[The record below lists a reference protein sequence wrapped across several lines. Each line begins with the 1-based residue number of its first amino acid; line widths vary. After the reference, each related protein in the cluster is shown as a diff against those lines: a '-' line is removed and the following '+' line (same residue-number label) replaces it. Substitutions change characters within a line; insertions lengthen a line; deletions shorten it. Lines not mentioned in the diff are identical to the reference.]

1 MEQIKQLEE
10 QIKTLE
16 KQRKE
21 INKKIRKVGYEVMRV
36 LKSHPAPKDDAVYN
50 YILKKE
56 SEGKSKKLAKIAG
69 LNKFLR
75 IYYARVKE
83 VYQ

>member
-1 MEQIKQLEE
+1 MKKEVLQI
-10 QIKTLE
+10 IV
-16 KQRKE
+16 
-21 INKKIRKVGYEVMRV
+21 KVAIY
-36 LKSHPAPKDDAVYN
+36 APEDSAVYW

-56 SEGKSKKLAKIAG
+56 SEGKSKKVSKIAG

>member
-1 MEQIKQLEE
+1 
-10 QIKTLE
+10 
-16 KQRKE
+16 
-21 INKKIRKVGYEVMRV
+21 MRV
-36 LKSHPAPKDDAVYN
+36 LKSHPTPKDDAVYN

-56 SEGKSKKLAKIAG
+56 SEGKSKKHAKIAG

-75 IYYARVKE
+75 IYYARVMA